1 VPEPKCRA
9 QTSTTAANHP
19 AISIFRLLGL
29 AAGVLLALP
38 VAHGIGRLY
47 RAKRT
52 RRPAL
57 ARRAYTVYYTARGQ
71 GTQHF
76 AATLFSAL
84 IRARSNNSPPATS
97 RRRAGCPCSNN
108 ELQFGPGAENTG
120 GGGRVQAVLDLLN
133 DVAARQPG
141 GRVEATFP

>member
-9 QTSTTAANHP
+9 QTSTTAANHD

-29 AAGVLLALP
+29 AAGVPLALP

-84 IRARSNNSPPATS
+84 IRARSNNSPQLP
-97 RRRAGCPCSNN
+97 RAG
-108 ELQFGPGAENTG
+108 GPAARARTTSFSS
-120 GGGRVQAVLDLLN
+120 VQARRIPV
-133 DVAARQPG
+133 VADGCRLCS
-141 GRVEATFP
+141 TC